1 MASKWGW
8 RNVSLPFELQ
18 SEYVEMNNHL
28 LGNYLLSPT
37 LVAEEEEVRSCC
49 TGSLYL
55 GASSSSSY
63 DFI

>member
-37 LVAEEEEVRSCC
+37 LVAEEEVRRCC
-49 TGSLYL
+49 TGRLYL
-55 GASSSSSY
+55 GASSSSY